1 MALPASSLP
10 STTLNV
16 SSDSDSTHLRHN
28 ALSRQK
34 MEDMISTAALTAV
47 SPPPHPVFV
56 GRKKN
61 YKPSSVIYG
70 VLTNP
75 ISQT

>member
-1 MALPASSLP
+1 MALSASSLP

-16 SSDSDSTHLRHN
+16 SSDSTHLRHN